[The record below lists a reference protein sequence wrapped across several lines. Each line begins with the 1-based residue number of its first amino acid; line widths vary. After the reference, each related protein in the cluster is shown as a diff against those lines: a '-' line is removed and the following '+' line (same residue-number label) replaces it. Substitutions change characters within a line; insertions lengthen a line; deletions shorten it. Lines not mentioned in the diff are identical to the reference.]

1 MRAVIQRVRR
11 AKVKVSG
18 DVVGEIGPGLL
29 VFLGVGKEDT
39 FADAEYLLEK
49 IVHLRIFEDESGK
62 LNLSLLDCAGEM
74 MVVSQFTLYADCRQ
88 GRRPSFTGAA
98 PAEMARS
105 LYEFFLEKAR
115 QKGLRV
121 AAGIF
126 QARMEIELTNAGPV
140 TILLDSSKN
149 FC

>member
-1 MRAVIQRVRR
+1 MRAVIQRVNR

-18 DVVGEIGPGLL
+18 NVVGEIGPGLL

-39 FADAEYLLEK
+39 SADAEYLLEK
-49 IVHLRIFEDESGK
+49 IVNLRIFEDEAGK
-62 LNLSLLDCAGEM
+62 FNLSLLDCAGEM

-88 GRRPSFTGAA
+88 GRRPSFTAAA

-105 LYEFFLEKAR
+105 LYELFLERAR

-126 QARMEIELTNAGPV
+126 QARMEIELINAGPV

>member
-1 MRAVIQRVRR
+1 MRAVIQRVSR
-11 AKVKVSG
+11 AQVKVSG
-18 DVVGEIGPGLL
+18 NVVGEIGPGLL

-39 FADAEYLLEK
+39 PKDAAYLLEK
-49 IVHLRIFEDESGK
+49 IVNLRIFEDEAGK
-62 LNLSLLDCAGEM
+62 FNLSLLDWAGEM

-88 GRRPSFTGAA
+88 GRRPSFTDAA

-105 LYEFFLEKAR
+105 LYELFLEKAR

-126 QARMEIELTNAGPV
+126 QARMEIELINVGPV

>member
-1 MRAVIQRVRR
+1 MRAVIQRVGQ

-18 DVVGEIGPGLL
+18 NLVGEIGLGLL

-39 FADAEYLLEK
+39 AADAEYLLEK
-49 IVHLRIFEDESGK
+49 IINLRIFEDAAGK
-62 LNLSLLDCAGEM
+62 FNLSLLDCGGEM

-88 GRRPSFTGAA
+88 GRRPSFTAAA

-105 LYEFFLEKAR
+105 LYELFLERAR

-126 QARMEIELTNAGPV
+126 QARMEIELTNVGPV
-140 TILLDSSKN
+140 TILLDSSKI

>member
-1 MRAVIQRVRR
+1 MRAVIQRVSQ

-18 DVVGEIGPGLL
+18 NLVGEIGPGLL

-39 FADAEYLLEK
+39 TADAEYLLEK
-49 IVHLRIFEDESGK
+49 IINLRIFEDAAGK
-62 LNLSLLDCAGEM
+62 FNLSLLDCGGEM

-88 GRRPSFTGAA
+88 GRRPSFTAAA

-105 LYEFFLEKAR
+105 LYELFLERAR

-126 QARMEIELTNAGPV
+126 QARMEIELTNVGPV
-140 TILLDSSKN
+140 TILLDSSKI